1 LDFFQVCGRRSGGWP
16 ALLQAEVALAT
27 RSIAIVP
34 LACFRD
40 DTAPAIRRRAID
52 FDHEIETVR
61 QAMLAPNQ
69 PPQKAATRLDAVME
83 AAVDGIIVIDADGHV
98 QTYNKAC
105 ERLFGYAA

>member
-1 LDFFQVCGRRSGGWP
+1 MGEGQSGAGSVRRRAFTAHGGGGWTCLAAADHSLLDFFQVCGRRSGGWP

-34 LACFRD
+34 LASFRD

-69 PPQKAATRLDAVME
+69 PPQKAAT
-83 AAVDGIIVIDADGHV
+83 
-98 QTYNKAC
+98 
-105 ERLFGYAA
+105 